1 MSLHRERGAMV
12 VDDIAAL
19 PVSPLIVAEGS
30 VITPASVPTGQPA
43 VWLLPP
49 PSRQR
54 RRLVTRDGSD
64 NSLYRLVADEIEA
77 ELAATCAPRIAIE
90 GVAETIV
97 TVEEMFSEQ
106 LAVGPHAR
114 SIGER
119 RELLRE
125 ANLAHVDQ
133 VRAFHRRPWTT
144 GDSETVERTFV
155 CECGERSCDADVRAM
170 VGRAAD
176 GPVVALGH
184 RRLTSP

>member
-19 PVSPLIVAEGS
+19 PTSPLILAEGS
-30 VITPASVPTGQPA
+30 VITPTSVPTGQPA
-43 VWLLPP
+43 VWLLPS
-49 PSRQR
+49 PSRR
-54 RRLVTRDGSD
+54 TRRLLARGGRD
-64 NSLYRLVADEIEA
+64 NILYRLLADEIEA
-77 ELAATCAPRIAIE
+77 ELVATCAPRLAIE
-90 GVAETIV
+90 GVTETIV
-97 TVEEMFSEQ
+97 AVEAMFSEQ

-125 ANLAHVDQ
+125 ANLSQVEQ

-155 CECGERSCDADVRAM
+155 CECAERSCDADVRAT
-170 VGRAAD
+170 VGYAAHE
-176 GPVVALGH
+176 PVVALGH
-184 RRLTSP
+184 RRLP